1 MEMYQIRYFLALSET
16 LNFTKAAERC
26 NVAQPSLT
34 RAIRSLEVEL
44 GGELLR
50 RERTLSHLTELG
62 ERMAPLMRQCYEAAV
77 AAKAVA
83 RSLKKGEATPLSVA
97 VSQSISVAT
106 LTRMLSELSRA
117 FTGLHLNLLRGS
129 GPEIVACLKSG
140 EAELAIAGPLGETWE
155 RLDAVAL
162 YDEPIDLFVS
172 GQHRLAA
179 RKAAEFKDL
188 ASETLL
194 INAASEMAGKI
205 ADRLKDT
212 AAGTARSHRVASLD
226 DLLTLIKANL
236 GVAIIPLGIGSSA
249 GLSLVPLGGLDL
261 VRTVSVY
268 SVAGRC
274 RGTACATLFNM
285 LRAADW
291 GFESATGHKWEGTDG
306 RTRAQRHPRRDFR
319 PLPRPGGPAGRPV
332 AGLRK

>member
-1 MEMYQIRYFLALSET
+1 MVGADAVEMHQIRYFLALSET
-16 LNFTKAAERC
+16 LSFTKAAERC

-34 RAIRSLEVEL
+34 RAIHSLEMEL

-50 RERTLSHLTELG
+50 RERNLSHLTELG

-83 RSLKKGEATPLSVA
+83 QSLKKGEAAPLSVA
-97 VSQSISVAT
+97 VSQSISVAP
-106 LTRMLSELSRA
+106 LTRILGELSRA

-162 YDEPIDLFVS
+162 YDEPINLFVS
-172 GQHRLAA
+172 GKHRLAS

-194 INAASEMAGKI
+194 INTASEMADKI
-205 ADRLKDT
+205 ADRLRET
-212 AAGTARSHRVASLD
+212 AAGTARSHRVANLD
-226 DLLTLIKANL
+226 DLLTLVKADL
-236 GVAIIPLGIGSSA
+236 GVAIIPVGIGSLA
-249 GLSLVPLGGLDL
+249 GLSLVPLGGLEL

-268 SVAGRC
+268 SVAGRR
-274 RGTACATLFNM
+274 RGAACATMLNM

-291 GFESATGHKWEGTDG
+291 GFEPATGRKS
-306 RTRAQRHPRRDFR
+306 
-319 PLPRPGGPAGRPV
+319 GGA
-332 AGLRK
+332 

>member
-1 MEMYQIRYFLALSET
+1 MLDLFYVAVVVAFFVLMWG
-16 LNFTKAAERC
+16 FTKAAERC

-62 ERMAPLMRQCYEAAV
+62 ERIAPLMRQCYEAAD
-77 AAKAVA
+77 AAKVVA
-83 RSLKKGEATPLSVA
+83 QSLKKGEATSLSVA

-106 LTRMLSELSRA
+106 LARILSELSRA
-117 FTGLHLNLLRGS
+117 FPGLQLKLLRGS

-140 EAELAIAGPLGETWE
+140 EAELAIAGPLDETWD

-172 GQHRLAA
+172 GKHRLAT
-179 RKAAEFKDL
+179 RKAAEFEDL

-226 DLLTLIKANL
+226 DLLTLVKADL
-236 GVAIIPLGIGSSA
+236 GVAIIPLGIGSLA
-249 GLSLVPLGGLDL
+249 GLSLVPLGGLEL

-291 GFESATGHKWEGTDG
+291 GFESATGRKC
-306 RTRAQRHPRRDFR
+306 
-319 PLPRPGGPAGRPV
+319 GG
-332 AGLRK
+332 L

>member
-1 MEMYQIRYFLALSET
+1 MEMHQIRYFLALSET

-34 RAIRSLEVEL
+34 RAIHSLEIEL
-44 GGELLR
+44 GGQLLR

-83 RSLKKGEATPLSVA
+83 RSLKKGEAASLSVA

-106 LTRMLSELSRA
+106 LTRILSELSRA
-117 FTGLHLNLLRGS
+117 FTGLHLKLLRGS
-129 GPEIVACLKSG
+129 GPEIAAWLKSG

-162 YDEPIDLFVS
+162 YDEPLNLFVS
-172 GQHRLAA
+172 GKHRLAT

-194 INAASEMAGKI
+194 INTASEMADKI
-205 ADRLKDT
+205 ADRLRET

-226 DLLTLIKANL
+226 DLLTLLKANL
-236 GVAIIPLGIGSSA
+236 GVAIIPRGIGSSA
-249 GLSLVPLGGLDL
+249 GLSLVPLGGLEL

-268 SVAGRC
+268 SAAGRR
-274 RGTACATLFNM
+274 RGTACATLLNM

-291 GFESATGHKWEGTDG
+291 GFESATGRKC
-306 RTRAQRHPRRDFR
+306 R
-319 PLPRPGGPAGRPV
+319 GP
-332 AGLRK
+332 

>member
-1 MEMYQIRYFLALSET
+1 MVGADAVEMHQIRYFLALSET
-16 LNFTKAAERC
+16 LSFTKAAERC

-34 RAIRSLEVEL
+34 RAIHSLEMEL

-50 RERTLSHLTELG
+50 RERNLSHLTELG

-83 RSLKKGEATPLSVA
+83 QSLKKGEAAPLSVA
-97 VSQSISVAT
+97 VSQSISVAP
-106 LTRMLSELSRA
+106 LTRILGELSRA

-162 YDEPIDLFVS
+162 YDEPINLFVS
-172 GQHRLAA
+172 GKHRLAS

-194 INAASEMAGKI
+194 INTASEMADKI
-205 ADRLKDT
+205 ADRLRET
-212 AAGTARSHRVASLD
+212 AAGTARSHRVAHLD
-226 DLLTLIKANL
+226 DLLTLVKADL
-236 GVAIIPLGIGSSA
+236 GVAIIPVGIGSLA
-249 GLSLVPLGGLDL
+249 GLSLVPLGGLEL

-268 SVAGRC
+268 SVAGRR
-274 RGTACATLFNM
+274 RGAACATMLNM

-291 GFESATGHKWEGTDG
+291 GFEPATGRKS
-306 RTRAQRHPRRDFR
+306 
-319 PLPRPGGPAGRPV
+319 GGA
-332 AGLRK
+332 

>member
-1 MEMYQIRYFLALSET
+1 MEMHQIRYFLALSET

-34 RAIRSLEVEL
+34 RAIHSLETEL

-77 AAKAVA
+77 AAKAMA
-83 RSLKKGEATPLSVA
+83 QSLEKGEAAPLSVA
-97 VSQSISVAT
+97 MSQSIAVAT
-106 LTRMLSELSRA
+106 LTRILSELSQA
-117 FTGLHLNLLRGS
+117 FTGLHLKLLRGS
-129 GPEIVACLKSG
+129 GPEIVTCLKSG
-140 EAELAIAGPLGETWE
+140 EAELAIAGPLDETWE

-162 YDEPIDLFVS
+162 YDEPFNLFVS
-172 GQHRLAA
+172 GEHRLAA

-194 INAASEMAGKI
+194 INTAGEMADKL

-212 AAGTARSHRVASLD
+212 AAGTARSHRVANLD
-226 DLLTLIKANL
+226 DLLTLLKANL
-236 GVAIIPLGIGSSA
+236 GVAIIPLGVGSLA
-249 GLSLVPLGGLDL
+249 GLSLVPLEGFEL

-268 SVAGRC
+268 SVAGRR

-291 GFESATGHKWEGTDG
+291 GFESATGHKREGADG
-306 RTRAQRHPRRDFR
+306 RTHAPRYPRRDVR
-319 PLPRPGGPAGRPV
+319 PLPRPGGPAGRPA
-332 AGLRK
+332 AGLRD

>member
-1 MEMYQIRYFLALSET
+1 MEMHQIRYFLALSET
-16 LNFTKAAERC
+16 LNFSKAAERC

-34 RAIRSLEVEL
+34 RAIRSLEIEL

-62 ERMAPLMRQCYEAAV
+62 ERMVPLMRQCYEAAV

-83 RSLKKGEATPLSVA
+83 RSLKKGEAALLSVA

-106 LTRMLSELSRA
+106 LTRILGELSRA
-117 FTGLHLNLLRGS
+117 YPGLHLKLLRGS
-129 GPEIVACLKSG
+129 GPEIVARLKSG
-140 EAELAIAGPLGETWE
+140 EAELAIAGPLSETWE
-155 RLDAVAL
+155 RLEAVAL
-162 YDEPIDLFVS
+162 YDEPLNLFAS
-172 GQHRLAA
+172 GEHRLATA
-179 RKAAEFKDL
+179 KAAGFKDL

-194 INAASEMAGKI
+194 INTATEMAGKI

-226 DLLTLIKANL
+226 DLLTLVKANL

-249 GLSLVPLGGLDL
+249 GLSLVPLEGLEL

-268 SVAGRC
+268 SVAGRR
-274 RGTACATLFNM
+274 RGAACSTLVNM

-291 GFESATGHKWEGTDG
+291 SFEAVTGHKWEGTDG
-306 RTRAQRHPRRDFR
+306 RTHAERHPRRDFR
-319 PLPRPGGPAGRPV
+319 PLPRPGGPAGRSV
-332 AGLRK
+332 AGLRD